1 MVMIMNTRTTIRD
14 VAKEANV
21 SIATVSKALNGVD
34 VVKASTKAKVIA
46 AAKNLHYV
54 PNLMG
59 KELKKSRTKR
69 IGFYTTS
76 ITGPY
81 FSVLIESIAREVEKH
96 GYALNVFISMEKEVV
111 LTSILGG
118 AVDGFIGFEDML
130 DEEDLEIIRNESVN
144 AVFIDRNI
152 QDHTFGSIV
161 FNSNE
166 SAEYATSYL
175 IAKGHR
181 NIAFVKGFDGVY
193 DSDERFKG
201 YQQALRKAHIPL
213 KPHYLIEGRFEE
225 NFAYQSTEKFLH
237 KKKDLPTAF
246 LAGNDLSAIGVTKA
260 IEHAGYHV
268 PNDFS
273 VVGFDGIELLKYFR
287 PSLTTI
293 VNPIKEQGELATQHL
308 VKLIN
313 GDVSG
318 KSFVLNGRL
327 VEGESVYQFNR
338 NE

>member
-1 MVMIMNTRTTIRD
+1 MNTRTTIRD

-34 VVKASTKAKVIA
+34 VVKASTKEKVLA
-46 AAKNLHYV
+46 AAKHLHYV

-59 KELKKSRTKR
+59 RELKTNQTKR

-76 ITGPY
+76 IKGPY
-81 FSVLIESIAREVEKH
+81 FSVLIESIAREAEKH

-130 DEEDLEIIRNESVN
+130 DQEDLETIRNEAIN

-152 QDHTFGSIV
+152 QDHTFGSVV

-175 IAKGHR
+175 IAMGHR
-181 NIAFVKGFDGVY
+181 DIVFVKGFDGVF

-201 YQQALRKAHIPL
+201 YQQALKKAQIPL
-213 KPHYLIEGRFEE
+213 KANYLLEGRFEE
-225 NFAYQSTEKFLH
+225 ECAYQSTKQFLH
-237 KKKDLPTAF
+237 QQNDLPTAF

-260 IEHAGYHV
+260 IEQAGYHV
-268 PNDFS
+268 PHDFS

-308 VKLIN
+308 IKLIN
-313 GDVSG
+313 GEDKG
-318 KSFVLNGRL
+318 KSFVLKGTL
-327 VEGESVYQFNR
+327 YEAESVLQFK
-338 NE
+338 

>member
-1 MVMIMNTRTTIRD
+1 MVMMMNTRTTIRD

-34 VVKASTKAKVIA
+34 VVKASTKAKVLA
-46 AAKNLHYV
+46 AAKHLHYV

-59 KELKKSRTKR
+59 KELKTSHTKR

-81 FSVLIESIAREVEKH
+81 FSVLIESIAREAEKH
-96 GYALNVFISMEKEVV
+96 GYALNVFISMDKEVV

-130 DEEDLEIIRNESVN
+130 DQEDLEIIRKEAVN

-152 QDHTFGSIV
+152 QDYTFGSVV

-166 SAEYATSYL
+166 SAAYATSYL

-201 YQQALRKAHIPL
+201 YKTALKKANIPL
-213 KPHYLIEGRFEE
+213 KEQYLLEGRFEE
-225 NFAYQSTEKFLH
+225 QFAYQSTKKFLLQE
-237 KKKDLPTAF
+237 KELPTAF

-260 IEHAGYHV
+260 IEDAGFHV
-268 PNDFS
+268 PQDFS

-293 VNPIKEQGELATQHL
+293 VNPIKEQGDLATQHL
-308 VKLIN
+308 IKLIK
-313 GDVSG
+313 GEVAG
-318 KSFVLNGRL
+318 KSFVLKGRL
-327 VEGESVYQFNR
+327 VEAESVHQLDR

>member
-1 MVMIMNTRTTIRD
+1 MSTRTTIRD

-34 VVKASTKAKVIA
+34 VVKASTKAKVLA
-46 AAKNLHYV
+46 AAKHLHYV

-59 KELKKSRTKR
+59 KELKTNQTKR

-81 FSVLIESIAREVEKH
+81 FSVLIESIAREAEKH
-96 GYALNVFISMEKEVV
+96 GYALNVFISMDKEVV

-130 DEEDLEIIRNESVN
+130 DHEDLETIRNEAIN

-152 QDHTFGSIV
+152 QDHTFGSVV
-161 FNSNE
+161 FDSKE

-181 NIAFVKGFDGVY
+181 EIVFVKGFDGVY
-193 DSDERFKG
+193 DSDERLKG
-201 YQQALRKAHIPL
+201 YQQALKKAQIPF
-213 KPHYLIEGRFEE
+213 KSNYLLEGRFEE
-225 NFAYQSTEKFLH
+225 HFAYQSTKKFLD
-237 KKKDLPTAF
+237 KQKDFPSAF

-260 IEHAGYHV
+260 IEQAGYHV

-293 VNPIKEQGELATQHL
+293 DNPIKEQGELATQHL
-308 VKLIN
+308 LSLIK
-313 GDVSG
+313 GEVLG
-318 KSFVLNGRL
+318 KAFVLKGRL
-327 VEGESVYQFNR
+327 IEAESVKQFNR